1 MMRSRASRHNFK
13 MNKEE
18 KFAPYKRIVP
28 AVMASDFADLEEKIE
43 RVKGL
48 VERVQ
53 IDVMDG
59 RFTDSVSWPYKHRA
73 GMHSSD
79 DTEANLEKNFIEMKN
94 EVKGLPCWEDFDFE
108 VDLMVLNPAK
118 AVEHWASI
126 GVSCV
131 ILHLRDNNMDEVS
144 AAIDVAES
152 RGVNISVAILP
163 EPLSPVL
170 HDFIFGKEKGR
181 ITGIQCMGIDHVGHQ
196 REPFDVHDLI
206 LLQALRTEIDE
217 NNLDLVL
224 SVDGGVSFKTAP
236 SLFDAGA
243 DYLVAG
249 SAIYDADSVHQALDH
264 FADISGE

>member
-1 MMRSRASRHNFK
+1 MMRSRISRHNFK

-18 KFAPYKRIVP
+18 KFTPYKRIVP

-59 RFTDSVSWPYKHRA
+59 RFTDSISWPYKHRA

-79 DTEANLEKNFIEMKN
+79 DIDANLERNFIEMKN

-108 VDLMVLNPAK
+108 VDLMVQNPAR

-126 GVSCV
+126 GVSRV
-131 ILHLRDNNMDEVS
+131 ILHLREDNTSEIQE
-144 AAIDVAES
+144 AISVAEK
-152 RGVNISVAILP
+152 RGVAISVAILP
-163 EPLSPVL
+163 LPLSAIV
-170 HDFIFGKEKGR
+170 HDFIFEKEKAR
-181 ITGIQCMGIDHVGHQ
+181 ITGIQCMGIDKVGFQ
-196 REPFDVHDLI
+196 RQEFDPQVI
-206 LLQALRTEIDE
+206 ELLKELRTEIG
-217 NNLDLVL
+217 DLTMTL
-224 SVDGGVSFKTAP
+224 SVDGGVSFDTAG

-264 FADISGE
+264 FAEISGE